1 MACGLIISAGGET
14 IWALIK
20 KKKCAEGARSTLLL
34 SLNLMIIM
42 VPTQPHS
49 ECSLPPSCAGPRWE
63 GSGTGHSWQP
73 ASGGGALW
81 AGWVQ
86 STDPAAHRRLWG
98 PGAGPPGRRPGD
110 QSLRAPLELGACL
123 SIFANLFK

>member
-49 ECSLPPSCAGPRWE
+49 ECSLPRRAQDPGGKEAALGTP
-63 GSGTGHSWQP
+63 GSQP
-73 ASGGGALW
+73 QGEERSGRGGFRARTPLP
-81 AGWVQ
+81 
-86 STDPAAHRRLWG
+86 TDGCGDQGQDL
-98 PGAGPPGRRPGD
+98 PGD
-110 QSLRAPLELGACL
+110 VQATSR
-123 SIFANLFK
+123 